1 MGTRA
6 FIDTNVLVY
15 LYDSADSHK
24 RNRAR
29 ELLLDDSFDLVISS
43 QVLSEFYV
51 TVTRKIAAPLSPEA
65 AGLAVEALGELEVVP
80 LTRNLVIDAIATGTQ
95 HGLSHWDAMIVEAAS
110 RSGTDTLVTD
120 TLFTEDLATGS
131 TIRGV
136 EIVNPFSL

>member
-6 FIDTNVLVY
+6 FVDTNVLVY

-51 TVTRKIAAPLSPEA
+51 TVTRKIAAPLSPED

-80 LTRNLVIDAIATGTQ
+80 LTRNLVIDAIATGTE
-95 HGLSHWDAMIVEAAS
+95 HGLSHWDAMMVEAAS
-110 RSGTDTLVTD
+110 RSGTD